1 MTELLGEKGR
11 NIFFLATSKN
21 FNWIGLSL
29 YDMKCFSA
37 CLIVVL
43 KMMRDHKLKESAGMN
58 KAMIQTLK
66 RILEKLL
73 QENIP
78 MVQSG

>member
-1 MTELLGEKGR
+1 MGEGERKF
-11 NIFFLATSKN
+11 FFLVTSRN

-29 YDMKCFSA
+29 YDMKCFSTG
-37 CLIVVL
+37 LIVVFE
-43 KMMRDHKLKESAGMN
+43 MMRDHKLKESAGMN

-66 RILEKLL
+66 RIFLEKLL